1 MDRPS
6 PVPPAAIGRFRIDAI
21 LGSGGMGAVYRGFD
35 PTLQRTVAIKTV
47 RPDIAGPEL
56 LERLLREAQACARL
70 RHPNIVTVYE
80 AGEIDGL
87 VYIVMEFL
95 EGDDLSAH
103 LERGEMPLD
112 EQFDVLTRV
121 LDALQ
126 HTHAEG
132 VIHRDIKPSNVH
144 RQPDG
149 SIKLVDFGLAR
160 VIEATPLTEVGSVM
174 GTPHYASPEQ
184 LKGEPVD
191 GRTDIYSTG
200 ALAYEIFSGRRPF
213 HTDNASMGA
222 VLMRVISEPPAP
234 MNLPPGGSF
243 REIERI
249 VLRAMAKAPAD
260 RYQSAAEM
268 RAALANARAAFASA
282 ETRLGPPLS
291 TFDTQLSASN
301 APTQAVVTVASR
313 TWWVG
318 AVAAAIAVV
327 AAGVMWTR
335 SPETPAAGAETLTT
349 APAPVPAVTPP
360 PAPSSAT
367 TAPTSAPP
375 ASAPAVAPATAATA
389 ATAATID
396 NAPNRLSVIPAP
408 VAMSA
413 KALFDNPSSAGAMTR
428 PGLRYRL
435 TRRANDGT
443 ETDVDPETAVF
454 HSGDRVRFTF
464 DSNVDGFLYVV
475 QQGSSSRWTVL
486 FPSPRI
492 NGGLNAV
499 RHTEQYQVPANDW
512 FLFDAQPG
520 REELFVFFSREP
532 VAQLPGFDKPV
543 TKPEMVVAS
552 VMDDLQQRVRSRD
565 LVFEKD
571 FEASTEDPRPVQAT
585 YVVNRADLAQAVSA
599 HIALSHQP

>member
-95 EGDDLSAH
+95 EGNDLGAH
-103 LERGEMPLD
+103 LERGEMTLD

-121 LDALQ
+121 LDALE

-160 VIEATPLTEVGSVM
+160 IIEATPLTEVGSVM

-213 HTDNASMGA
+213 HADHASMGA
-222 VLMRVISEPPAP
+222 VIMRVISEPPAP

-243 REIERI
+243 TEIERI

-268 RAALANARAAFASA
+268 RAALVTARAAFASA

-301 APTQAVVTVASR
+301 APTRAAVTVAPR
-313 TWWVG
+313 TWWLG
-318 AVAAAIAVV
+318 AIAASIGVV
-327 AAGVMWTR
+327 AAGLMWTR
-335 SPETPAAGAETLTT
+335 SPQTPAAGAETLTIAPAPIPAATPPSSPSSAMT
-349 APAPVPAVTPP
+349 APAT
-360 PAPSSAT
+360 
-367 TAPTSAPP
+367 APP
-375 ASAPAVAPATAATA
+375 ASAPAVAPATAATV
-389 ATAATID
+389 D
-396 NAPNRLSVIPAP
+396 NAPNRLSPVPAP

-413 KALFDNPSSAGAMTR
+413 KVLFDNASSAATTG

-435 TRRANDGT
+435 TRRASDGT

-492 NGGLNAV
+492 NNGLNAV

-543 TKPEMVVAS
+543 TKPEIVVAS

-571 FEASTEDPRPVQAT
+571 FDASPEDPRPVRAT